1 MIKSVFKHTSN
12 KQVVAIVPIH
22 LRDATLF
29 LDQLLADFT
38 RLGFDVAWHINGI
51 KLSDP
56 HAQRIIEY
64 PGTVG
69 YSYQDDLRVPFIDQ
83 DRNHAVNL
91 AEKSGAPWIS
101 PHDADET
108 LEPRALDLLTEMLK
122 VQENGELWHWV
133 VQWYNVWD
141 IKGGVPIIR
150 VDQPFIGYKARFYP
164 TEGHKWHYKVGTASL
179 HERSGHWGHRG
190 NSGLRILHWGFQNAE
205 SRQWHF
211 DRWNGT
217 NGSTYWS
224 GLITDLDKVLLKP
237 FDPNI
242 SHEEFVT
249 T

>member
-1 MIKSVFKHTSN
+1 MTLRSIFKHKSN
-12 KQVVAIVPIH
+12 GRVTAITPIH
-22 LRDATLF
+22 PRDAGLY
-29 LDQLLADFT
+29 LDQLLADYE
-38 RLGFDVAWHINGI
+38 RLGFDCAWHVNGMTEA
-51 KLSDP
+51 DP
-56 HAQRIIEY
+56 LFQRIRDW

-69 YSYQDDLRVPFIDQ
+69 WTWQDDLRRPFVDQ
-83 DRNHAVNL
+83 DRNGAVEL
-91 AEKSGAPWIS
+91 ALRAGSPWIS

-108 LEPRALDLLTEMLK
+108 LEPRAPDLLDEMLSK
-122 VQENGELWHWV
+122 PRHWI

-190 NSGLRILHWGFQNAE
+190 DSGLRILHWGFQNAE